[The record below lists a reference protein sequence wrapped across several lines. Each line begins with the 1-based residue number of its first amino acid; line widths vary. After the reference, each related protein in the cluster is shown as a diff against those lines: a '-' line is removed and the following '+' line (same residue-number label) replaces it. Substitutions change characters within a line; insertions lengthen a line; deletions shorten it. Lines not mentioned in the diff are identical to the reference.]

1 MIDFILIK
9 GYNTKQRSI
18 NILYKQ
24 ETIMDQNSVLT
35 TQEVADML
43 KIAKNTVY
51 ELIKRGELN
60 SYKVGKK
67 VRIDLKDVMEY
78 KERTKTASSVKIGSS
93 LSLTPPQTYHGFTVN
108 RNTQAPIMLC
118 GQDIILDLITRYLET
133 GTGHF
138 PVLRSFEGSY
148 NGLYSLYHGAV
159 NLTTVHLWDPESNQY
174 NIPYVKRLL
183 PGIPS
188 VLVHLVSRYQGFY
201 VAKGNPK
208 GIQGWEDLKR
218 EDITMINREK
228 GSGTRILLDGHLK
241 RLGINQSTIPG
252 YHKES
257 NSHLAIASTVARG
270 GADIGLGNEKSALQV
285 SGIDFIPLQ
294 EEQLDI
300 VFRKEDMDRSEF
312 RAILDIINSKEFKQ
326 ELSGLGGYTLDRIG
340 EIEVI

>member
-1 MIDFILIK
+1 
-9 GYNTKQRSI
+9 
-18 NILYKQ
+18 
-24 ETIMDQNSVLT
+24 MDQNSVLT

-67 VRIDLKDVMEY
+67 VRIDLKDVLEY
-78 KERTKTASSVKIGSS
+78 KERTKTAPFASKSGTSQVSTPAQAYPGFAAGS
-93 LSLTPPQTYHGFTVN
+93 N
-108 RNTQAPIMLC
+108 APNPVILC

-133 GTGHF
+133 DTPRF

-159 NLTTVHLWDPESNQY
+159 HLTTVHLWDPESDQY

-183 PGIPS
+183 PGVPS
-188 VLVHLVSRYQGFY
+188 LLVHLVKRYQGFY

-208 GIQGWEDLKR
+208 NIQGWEDLKR
-218 EDITMINREK
+218 NDITIINREK

-241 RLGINQSTIPG
+241 RLGVSASTIPG
-252 YHKES
+252 YQRES
-257 NSHLAIASTVARG
+257 TSHLAIASTIARG
-270 GADIGLGNEKSALQV
+270 GADLGLGNEKSALQV

-300 VFRKEDMDRSEF
+300 VFRKEALERPEF
-312 RAILDIINSKEFKQ
+312 KAIVDVINSKEFKQ
-326 ELSGLGGYTLDRIG
+326 ELSGLGGYVLDRIG
-340 EIEVI
+340 EIEEI

>member
-1 MIDFILIK
+1 
-9 GYNTKQRSI
+9 
-18 NILYKQ
+18 
-24 ETIMDQNSVLT
+24 MDQNSVLT

-67 VRIDLKDVMEY
+67 VRIDLTDVLEY
-78 KERTKTASSVKIGSS
+78 KERTKTAPNASMKNSIS
-93 LSLTPPQTYHGFTVN
+93 LPSTIPQTYSGLTTTSN
-108 RNTQAPIMLC
+108 APAPVILC
-118 GQDIILDLITRYLET
+118 GQDIILDLIMRYLET
-133 GTGHF
+133 DSQRF

-159 NLTTVHLWDPESNQY
+159 HLTTVHLWDPESNQY
-174 NIPYVKRLL
+174 NIPYIKRLL
-183 PGIPS
+183 PGVPS

-218 EDITMINREK
+218 DDITMINREK

-241 RLGINQSTIPG
+241 RLGVNGATIQG
-252 YHKES
+252 YHRES
-257 NSHLAIASTVARG
+257 TSHLAIASTVARG
-270 GADIGLGNEKSALQV
+270 GADFGLGNEKSALQV

-300 VFRKEDMDRSEF
+300 VFRKEDMERPEF
-312 RAILDIINSKEFKQ
+312 QAIVRVINSKEFKQ

-340 EIEVI
+340 EIKEI

>member
-1 MIDFILIK
+1 
-9 GYNTKQRSI
+9 
-18 NILYKQ
+18 
-24 ETIMDQNSVLT
+24 MDQDSVLT

-67 VRIDLKDVMEY
+67 VRIDLKDVLEY
-78 KERTKTASSVKIGSS
+78 KERTKTAPSASKLSTPLSSTTS
-93 LSLTPPQTYHGFTVN
+93 QAFQGFTANSNAQTPV
-108 RNTQAPIMLC
+108 ILC

-133 GTGHF
+133 DTGRF

-148 NGLYSLYHGAV
+148 NGLYSLYHGSV
-159 NLTTVHLWDPESNQY
+159 HLTTVHLWDPESNQY

-218 EDITMINREK
+218 SDITMINREK

-241 RLGINQSTIPG
+241 RLGVSGSTIPG
-252 YHKES
+252 YHRES
-257 NSHLAIASTVARG
+257 TSHLAIASTVARG

-294 EEQLDI
+294 AEQLDI
-300 VFRKEDMDRSEF
+300 VFRKEDMDRPEF
-312 RAILDIINSKEFKQ
+312 KAIVEVINSKEFKQ
-326 ELSGLGGYTLDRIG
+326 ELSGIGGYVLDRIG
-340 EIEVI
+340 EIEEI